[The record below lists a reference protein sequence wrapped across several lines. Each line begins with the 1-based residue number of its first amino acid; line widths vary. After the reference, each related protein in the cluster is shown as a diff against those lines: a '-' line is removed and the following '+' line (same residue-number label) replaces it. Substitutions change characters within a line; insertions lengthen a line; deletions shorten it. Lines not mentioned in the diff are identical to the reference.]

1 MGDAAVSDPSLSLRH
16 LVRDP
21 YGGPVAQVTGEGA
34 HLLRGLQGKRTA
46 EQRLRNEITRG
57 AVVPGQRLVE
67 PELGERYG
75 VTRNS
80 ARLALDVLI
89 AEGLVERIPN
99 RGSRVRLV
107 TVEEAVAITECRM
120 VLEGLCAA
128 KAAVEA
134 TDDQLTELAEI
145 GTAMSKA
152 VADGEPMTY
161 SGLNQ
166 ELHAKIRQ
174 FSGQQVAVE
183 LLERLNAQLVRH
195 RFQLS
200 LRPGRPQQSVNE
212 HLAMIEAI
220 RARDPQAADAA
231 ARAHLASVIDALR
244 E

>member
-1 MGDAAVSDPSLSLRH
+1 MANQVKPS
-16 LVRDP
+16 
-21 YGGPVAQVTGEGA
+21 TGEQA
-34 HLLRGLQGKRTA
+34 KQHALAQLRQAILGGEMSPA
-46 EQRLRNEITRG
+46 
-57 AVVPGQRLVE
+57 QRLVE
-67 PELGERYG
+67 NELAEQFG
-75 VTRNS
+75 VTRAS
-80 ARLALDVLI
+80 VRAALIDLAG
-89 AEGLVERIPN
+89 EGLVERIPN
-99 RGSRVRLV
+99 RGSRVRVV

-220 RARDPQAADAA
+220 RVRDPQAADAA